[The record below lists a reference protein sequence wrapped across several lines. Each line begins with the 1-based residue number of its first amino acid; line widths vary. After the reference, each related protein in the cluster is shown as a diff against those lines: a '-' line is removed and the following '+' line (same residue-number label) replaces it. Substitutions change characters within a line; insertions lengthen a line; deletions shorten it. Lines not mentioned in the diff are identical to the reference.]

1 MTHEETEQLLA
12 LGAVDAL
19 ADDEAAALG
28 AHLTDCAECRAERDG
43 WNEAGTMLA
52 LALDPV
58 APPRELRA
66 AVIGSIGPK
75 AVAAVGEKDDE
86 MEDDDREPLFDPR
99 WWAVAAGLFLAL
111 WGWREVSVRTIRER
125 VKTEEAIN
133 RQLTDQNRVLEE
145 KNEKMLAQMQALAA
159 PDTRTIALT
168 GQPIAPS
175 ASAKVFMEPS
185 KRRATVFFYNMPA
198 NAGDKSYQLW
208 IIRGDQS
215 APQSAGTFDV
225 HNPEGQ
231 SSIVIENL
239 PVATEIKGLA
249 VTLEPKGGVTAPTN
263 TNFFVSGQT
272 S

>member
-1 MTHEETEQLLA
+1 MTHQETEQLLT
-12 LGAVDAL
+12 LDAVDAL
-19 ADDEAAALG
+19 AEDEAAALA
-28 AHLTDCAECRAERDG
+28 AHLADCPECRGEADG
-43 WNEAGTMLA
+43 WRETGALLA
-52 LALDPV
+52 LTLDPV
-58 APPRELRA
+58 APPPQMRGV
-66 AVIGSIGPK
+66 VIGSIKPK
-75 AVAAVGEKDDE
+75 AEGDVE
-86 MEDDDREPLFDPR
+86 MDDDREPLFDPR

-125 VKTEEAIN
+125 VKTEEAVN
-133 RQLTDQNRVLEE
+133 RQLTDQNRLLEE
-145 KNEKMLAQMQALAA
+145 KNQKMLAQMQALAA
-159 PDTRTIALT
+159 PDTRTIALA

-198 NAGDKSYQLW
+198 NADDKSYQLW
-208 IIRGDQS
+208 IIRGDQA

-225 HNPEGQ
+225 HNAEGQ
-231 SSIVIENL
+231 SSIVVENL

-249 VTLEPKGGVTAPTN
+249 VTLEPKGGVAAPTN